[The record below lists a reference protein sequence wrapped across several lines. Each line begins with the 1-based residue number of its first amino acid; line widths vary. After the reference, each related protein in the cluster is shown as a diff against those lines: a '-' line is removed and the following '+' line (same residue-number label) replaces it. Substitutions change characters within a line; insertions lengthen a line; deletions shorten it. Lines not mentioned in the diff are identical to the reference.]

1 MSHFIT
7 GRKYVH
13 FIYWSKKC
21 PLIICPSKKRPGA
34 VLTVKGSCQH
44 EFSGPWLG
52 GVVVVGAKQSFRP
65 NSDTDVPPSPFL
77 PVSMED

>member
-1 MSHFIT
+1 M
-7 GRKYVH
+7 
-13 FIYWSKKC
+13 
-21 PLIICPSKKRPGA
+21 
-34 VLTVKGSCQH
+34 LTVKGSCQH

-65 NSDTDVPPSPFL
+65 NSDTDEPPSPFL